1 MIEDVAAD
9 PGEWALEVKD
19 LCLAHGNHRVL
30 EAMNFRILAGEFCF
44 LLGANGSGKTT
55 LLHALLGDEGIR
67 RGEIFRN
74 PEIATPR
81 HTGFVPQKCVMDR
94 SLPTTVREFM
104 DLGLLGLALD
114 RAARRMRIREGL
126 EQVGYS
132 ELEHRPFWSLS
143 EGMRQRVLLGR
154 ALARRPRLLYL
165 DEPTASLDATA
176 TKKFWELLRQL
187 HHDQELTILC
197 ISHDPWA
204 ASRLATSH
212 LTLEGGQLEATM
224 PRDLMAELGD

>member
-1 MIEDVAAD
+1 MTEDVAAD
-9 PGEWALEVKD
+9 REEWALEVED
-19 LCLAHGNHRVL
+19 LCLARGGHQVL
-30 EAMNFRILAGEFCF
+30 EAANFRILAGEFCF

-67 RGEIFRN
+67 LGQISRN
-74 PEIATPR
+74 PLIATPK
-81 HTGFVPQKCVMDR
+81 HTGFVPQKCAMDR

-114 RAARRMRIREGL
+114 KAARRMRIREGL
-126 EQVGYS
+126 EQVGYN
-132 ELEHRPFWSLS
+132 ELEDRSFWSLS

-176 TKKFWELLRQL
+176 TKRFWELLRQL
-187 HHDQELTILC
+187 HRDQELTILC

-212 LTLEGGQLEATM
+212 LILEGGRLAATK
-224 PRDLMAELGD
+224 PRDLLAEFGD